1 MELEKLTKTQTVLL
15 TLLVSFVTSIATG
28 ITTVTLMDQ
37 AAPGAT
43 YSISKV
49 VERTIEKVVPE
60 KTQGA
65 STIKT
70 VIVKEENLIAEAV
83 ARNTPYLVRITK
95 PGIGEGAKSIFVAS
109 GFVLQSSGIVVTD
122 SLYITGDVKYD
133 IELSGGGSY
142 QAKAVFQDKKQGVAL
157 LAISLEEGKTIGAV
171 GLTNSDSVKLGQTA
185 ISLSG
190 IYSPSISVGVVSHFR
205 TETRPVDMFVETEDG
220 TGVIDEEKEVEM
232 LEYVNSLETTVS
244 KDVPSGSLLLDSDG
258 DMIGI
263 NIVREADAY
272 TVPSNILKEYIAV
285 MKKLKTEVAE

>member
-65 STIKT
+65 STVKT

-83 ARNTPYLVRITK
+83 ALNTPYLVRITK
-95 PGIGEGAKSIFVAS
+95 PAIEEGGESVFVAS
-109 GFVLQSSGIVVTD
+109 GFVLQSTGIIVTD
-122 SLYITGDVKYD
+122 SLYVANDVAYD

-142 QAKAVFQDKKQGVAL
+142 EAKTVFQDEEQGIAL
-157 LAISLEEGKTIGAV
+157 LAVSLEEGETIGAV

-205 TETRPVDMFVETEDG
+205 TKTRPVDVETEDK
-220 TGVIDEEKEVEM
+220 TKATDEKKKAEV
-232 LEYVNSLETTVS
+232 LGYVSSLETTISENVL
-244 KDVPSGSLLLDSDG
+244 SGSLLIDSDG

-263 NIVREADAY
+263 NIVRESDAY
-272 TVPSNILKEYIAV
+272 TVPSNILKEYIAA
-285 MKKLKTEVAE
+285 MKQPEAKKTE